1 MSGLAPQP
9 DVRLDSIVLAAMRA
23 ELNAVSEQVVT
34 AVIAEVPSYR
44 DAFSGPMGRTIR
56 DAVALALDGFLELGS
71 READADA
78 GAPLG
83 PVVEGAYRLGRGE
96 ARSGRS
102 MEALLAAYR
111 MGARVAWRGL
121 SDRAVEAGLPAEQV
135 AHFAELVFA
144 YIDELSAAS
153 AAGHA
158 DELET
163 SGRVRQRLLE
173 RLARQLVSG
182 ATPATLAATAKRAE
196 WEAPETLTAVLLPPG
211 QVRGASMNL
220 SSRSLA
226 AGEDLPD
233 LNTSADTADLAL
245 LLVPDANRTTLLRG
259 LEGRHA
265 VVGPAVPWLRARASY
280 LRAVRTRAL
289 GVRPVKGA
297 PVDSDRHL
305 ARLVLEADAEALTD
319 LRDRVLHP
327 LVGLRPAAAEKLTET
342 LRVWLL
348 CRGRREQVAALLHV
362 HPQTVRYR
370 VTQLREL
377 FGEGLD
383 DPGTALELTVALGTL
398 QDESSHRSAGNPGP
412 PLG

>member
-1 MSGLAPQP
+1 MSASEPQLV
-9 DVRLDSIVLAAMRA
+9 VRLDSIVLAAMRE
-23 ELNAVSEQVVT
+23 ELNAVSEQVV
-34 AVIAEVPSYR
+34 AVVIAEVPSYR
-44 DAFSGPMGRTIR
+44 DAFSGSMGETIR
-56 DAVALALDGFLELGS
+56 DAVALALDGFLELSS

-78 GAPLG
+78 GTPLE

-111 MGARVAWRGL
+111 VGARVAWRGL
-121 SDRAVEAGLPAEQV
+121 SGRAVEAGLPADQV

-173 RLARQLVSG
+173 RLARQLVGG
-182 ATPATLAATAKRAE
+182 AAPDSLVAAAKRAE
-196 WEAPETLTAVLLPPG
+196 WEVPETLTAVLLPPG
-211 QVRGASMNL
+211 QLRGASASL
-220 SSRSLA
+220 TSRTLV

-233 LNTSADTADLAL
+233 LDTAPYTASDNTASGNTSSDSADLAL
-245 LLVPDANRTTLLRG
+245 LLVPDAHRATLLRG

-265 VVGPAVPWLRARASY
+265 VVGPTVPWLRSRSSY

-289 GVRPVKGA
+289 KVRPATGA
-297 PVDSDRHL
+297 PVDSDRYL
-305 ARLVLEADAEALTD
+305 ARLVLAADAEALVD
-319 LRDRVLHP
+319 LRARVLLP
-327 LVGLRPAAAEKLTET
+327 LAALRPATEEKLTET
-342 LRVWLL
+342 LRAWLL
-348 CRGRREQVAALLHV
+348 CRGRREQVAELLHV

-377 FGEGLD
+377 FGADLD
-383 DPGTALELTVALGTL
+383 DPGTVLELTMALG
-398 QDESSHRSAGNPGP
+398 
-412 PLG
+412 PLDR

>member
-1 MSGLAPQP
+1 MATSESQP
-9 DVRLDSIVLAAMRA
+9 EVRLDAIVLAAMRE
-23 ELNAVSEQVVT
+23 ELRGVSEQVVE

-44 DAFSGPMGRTIR
+44 DAFAGPMGQTIR
-56 DAVALALDGFLELGS
+56 DAVALALDGFLELSS

-78 GAPLG
+78 GTPLG

-121 SDRAVEAGLPAEQV
+121 SERAVGAGLPAVEV
-135 AHFAELVFA
+135 ARFAELVFA

-153 AAGHA
+153 AAGHS

-173 RLARQLVSG
+173 RLARQLVTG
-182 ATPATLAATAKRAE
+182 ATPDTLGATAKRAE
-196 WEAPETLTAVLLPPG
+196 WEPSETLTAVLLPPG
-211 QVRGASMNL
+211 QVRGAVANL
-220 SSRSLA
+220 TSRTLL

-233 LNTSADTADLAL
+233 LDAADVAL
-245 LLVPDANRTTLLRG
+245 VLVPDANRAALLRA

-265 VVGPAVPWLRARASY
+265 VVGPAVPWSHARASY
-280 LRAVRTRAL
+280 LRAVRTRGL
-289 GVRPVKGA
+289 GVRPGKGA

-305 ARLVLEADAEALTD
+305 ARLVLEADGDALAD
-319 LRDRVLHP
+319 LRALALAP
-327 LVGLRPAAAEKLTET
+327 LDGLRPATAEKLTET
-342 LRVWLL
+342 LRTWLL
-348 CRGRREQVAALLHV
+348 CRGRREEVAGLLHV
-362 HPQTVRYR
+362 HAQTVRYR

-377 FGEGLD
+377 YGDRLD
-383 DPGTALELTVALGTL
+383 DPEAVLELVVALGT
-398 QDESSHRSAGNPGP
+398 P
-412 PLG
+412 PR